1 MSAILFVG
9 AKPLIGVLLTLLS
22 LFIIWMLIALWAMKT
37 AIGKR
42 PDRPLEVIEKDPKT
56 AWYRFNKE
64 IHEGV
69 DWVRSMPK
77 TELKI
82 TAHDSI
88 TLGGMLIEH
97 PSPRATLIMF
107 HGYRSAGEN
116 DFSCAASFY
125 YSLGFN
131 LLIVDQRTHARSG
144 GSYIGFGVLE
154 RFDCQKWVW
163 EIHKRYSKDLP
174 IIITGVSMGAST
186 VLMAGDLDMP
196 ENLIAIIADCG
207 FTSPKEIIASV
218 IKTRYHIP
226 PQIIMPGMNI
236 WAKLLA
242 KYSFNELSTC
252 DTLKNVNIPVLFIH
266 GRADDFV
273 PCYMTERAFEACASE
288 KEVIYVENAGHG
300 ESYLTEKE
308 RCESTLT
315 AFVEK
320 QLKKFKSAL

>member
-1 MSAILFVG
+1 MRVTVLSVAG
-9 AKPLIGVLLTLLS
+9 PLSVFLLIAVS
-22 LFIIWMLIALWAMKT
+22 LFIVWMLVALWAMKT

-42 PDRPLEVIEKDPKT
+42 PDRPLEVIEKDPNT
-56 AWYRFNKE
+56 AWHRFNKE

-69 DWVRSMPK
+69 DRIDAMPK
-77 TELKI
+77 TEIYTK
-82 TAHDSI
+82 AHDGI
-88 TLGGMLIEH
+88 TLGGILIEH

-125 YSLGFN
+125 HSLGFN

-144 GSYIGFGVLE
+144 GKYIGFGVLE
-154 RFDCQKWVW
+154 RHDCKAWVW

-186 VLMAGDLDMP
+186 VLMAGELDMP

-218 IKTRYHIP
+218 IKKRYHIP
-226 PQIIMPGMNI
+226 PQIIMPGMNV

-242 KYSFNELSTC
+242 KYSFDEISTC
-252 DTLKNVNIPVLFIH
+252 DTLKNVKVPVLFIH

-273 PCYMTERAFEACASE
+273 PCYMTERAFEACVTE

-300 ESYLTEKE
+300 ESYLTERE
-308 RCESTLT
+308 RCESTLK
-315 AFVEK
+315 AFVER
-320 QLKKFKSAL
+320 QLEKFRSAL